1 LYSATGVKV
10 EVGYDNSTY
19 FINKSFTLSYYLA
32 GNTFTFFHDYYP
44 NRYMVRRQ
52 SIIAVSSKLINAVL
66 PFNYS
71 SNHFIMNQ
79 VNKGVYEN
87 VDTIDVDN
95 PLTQTSPAYSFYI
108 VPVIAARTT
117 RTELLDLK
125 IQTDCVKAVLKGIG
139 TEERYQKE
147 HPTTILVFNTY
158 QSTPIITLVPTTD
171 LSTFFSSNTRLIKGM
186 WTFSKLKD
194 WLATNVYNSG
204 QAFIIDY
211 SKLDVSKIDL
221 NKPTYNITPLVD
233 QWFAVKITYANLDLQ
248 LPKEF
253 RILQVEFSLL
263 PVSR

>member
-1 LYSATGVKV
+1 
-10 EVGYDNSTY
+10 
-19 FINKSFTLSYYLA
+19 
-32 GNTFTFFHDYYP
+32 
-44 NRYMVRRQ
+44 MVRRQ
-52 SIIAVSSKLINAVL
+52 SIIAVSSKLVNAVL